1 MSRRTK
7 ASLTDTSTGAG
18 EGCQEHARRLIHVL
32 TGDEEGVTETGKE
45 NHHNGTKRWV
55 VICYKSQVR
64 M

>member
-7 ASLTDTSTGAG
+7 APLTDTSTGAG
-18 EGCQEHARRLIHVL
+18 GGCQAHAKRLIRVL
-32 TGDEEGVTETGKE
+32 TGDKEGVTETGEE

-55 VICYKSQVR
+55 VVCYKPQVR